1 MYKPLCSLLCVQQ
14 LILCIDLTRITHTL
28 HCNRVTFTLSK
39 PNAAEP
45 ATTQVT
51 AQFTNTGAVPM
62 DSFVFQAAVPKYL
75 TMR

>member
-1 MYKPLCSLLCVQQ
+1 MLDVSFSYMHGV
-14 LILCIDLTRITHTL
+14 IY
-28 HCNRVTFTLSK
+28 CNRVTFTLSK